1 MQLCIEYGRIIL
13 SEISAEFCGKEY
25 RHFDGIVPEFSVLRN
40 SVKNS
45 YKIPEKIPTKF
56 RWTVDT
62 QVSMILGLANH
73 SLRGV
78 ISSITQI
85 ISTHEYLSRMK

>member
-56 RWTVDT
+56 RIRWTFPAAT
-62 QVSMILGLANH
+62 LMTNYYFKRILNVGRLH
-73 SLRGV
+73 
-78 ISSITQI
+78 
-85 ISTHEYLSRMK
+85 K